1 MFAEYRTE
9 ELLIAVI
16 CRLLEGC
23 RHIAVGV
30 SSPIP
35 GSAALLRRAL
45 DGNRPKVS
53 VIGAESPEFR
63 TDGGVDMFDCAGQGR
78 IDAFFLS
85 GGQIDGEANINLVGV
100 GDYPRQKARWAG
112 SFGSAYLYFMVP
124 RVILFREEHSRRAL
138 VPKVDFVSA
147 PGWSRPGIHRPGGP
161 VALVTPL
168 CLFTFDRAKRRF
180 ALASVHPGATLERV
194 RDETGFDFDAPGK
207 VPETIPPHN
216 EWLAL
221 LRGRV
226 ARETAD
232 PYPKFAARIF
242 GAAPAAA

>member
-1 MFAEYRTE
+1 
-9 ELLIAVI
+9 
-16 CRLLEGC
+16 
-23 RHIAVGV
+23 
-30 SSPIP
+30 
-35 GSAALLRRAL
+35 
-45 DGNRPKVS
+45 
-53 VIGAESPEFR
+53 
-63 TDGGVDMFDCAGQGR
+63 
-78 IDAFFLS
+78 
-85 GGQIDGEANINLVGV
+85 
-100 GDYPRQKARWAG
+100 
-112 SFGSAYLYFMVP
+112 
-124 RVILFREEHSRRAL
+124 
-138 VPKVDFVSA
+138 
-147 PGWSRPGIHRPGGP
+147 

-168 CLFTFDRAKRRF
+168 CLFTFDRAKHRF